1 MELAA
6 AGLREQPFRAHGI
19 PVAMVPYN
27 SHSEALLALT
37 ETCNSSVGIAL
48 VQGPP
53 LSGKSTLLRHFT
65 ESLDEERAFAIVDA
79 TDLSTMGLL
88 ETVLR
93 QYGYDVDFGST
104 KELLAMLR
112 VFALQQA
119 TSCQEPVLI
128 VENIHKLNPNALK
141 ALGELAAMRYRHTHA
156 FNMVLSSDRSLEYII
171 EDPTMTAVSQRVR
184 ADIRMQP
191 MSCEETKEYLRQ
203 KLTAAGSVTPENI
216 FPNSVCLE
224 LWEASGGWP
233 GVLDRIAL
241 LALARA
247 ESLPVTSASIE
258 RPALPGELA
267 EPKPGAIDECED
279 QVPEPPRLFVTKE
292 GNIIRELSFEQ
303 PRLLVGRS
311 EHNDIAIS
319 SKFVSRHHL
328 MLVRHGS
335 TTFVMDLNSSNGTYV
350 NSKRVSNHVLAHND
364 VITVGHHRIK
374 FVDPHAVARVELSDE
389 QFAET
394 TIMKSLDDMRRLLAQ
409 ENTVMLPI
417 ASENLPTYNK
427 Q

>member
-6 AGLREQPFRAHGI
+6 AGLREQPFRARGM

-27 SHSEALLALT
+27 SHAEALFALT
-37 ETCNSSVGIAL
+37 EVCENPIGIAL

-65 ESLDEERAFAIVDA
+65 DSLHEDRAYAIVDG

-88 ETVLR
+88 EAALR

-104 KELLAMLR
+104 KELIAMLR

-141 ALGELAAMRYRHTHA
+141 ALGELAAMRYRQTHA
-156 FNMVLSSDRSLEYII
+156 FNMVLSSDRTLEFIV
-171 EDPTMTAVSQRVR
+171 EDPTMTAVSQRVC
-184 ADIRMQP
+184 ADIRIQP

-203 KLTAAGSVTPENI
+203 KLTAAGSDAPENI

-247 ESLPVTSASIE
+247 DSLPVTSEFIE
-258 RPALPGELA
+258 HPALPG
-267 EPKPGAIDECED
+267 KPTYPDPGECDEIVD
-279 QVPEPPRLFVTKE
+279 QVSAPPKVFVSKDGVTL
-292 GNIIRELSFEQ
+292 RELSFEQ

-319 SKFVSRHHL
+319 SKFISRHHL

-350 NSKRVSNHVLAHND
+350 NSKRVSNHVLVHND
-364 VITVGHHRIK
+364 VISVGHHRIK
-374 FVDPHAVARVELSDE
+374 FVDPHALSRVELSDD

-394 TIMKSLDDMRRLLAQ
+394 TIMKSLNDMRNLLTH
-409 ENTVMLPI
+409 ENTVTLPI
-417 ASENLPTYNK
+417 ATENLPTYN